1 MKGIKL
7 KAPHLGRKSTLGGV
21 AAVAV
26 LGLSL
31 IGSIPAFAYA
41 GPGTGGVSLSET
53 SGSLSD
59 APTWTTTAGCP
70 TGETTSAVLTVVM
83 PDYTTANDDV
93 QNLSNFL
100 NSVTSAITTPQY
112 FIGNSASSTVVT
124 MSTIENLVGAS
135 AGQTTEVA
143 LQCSSGPAGAGTLAF
158 PVDGFITWTATGF
171 TYSQTP
177 PAGPVT
183 PTVTLSATPNP
194 VQEGS
199 TVTLTATVMAGSTAV
214 TSGSVQFEEGGNNV
228 GTPVALN
235 SSGVATTTT
244 TFTTTGTPSLTANYE
259 SSNTTQ
265 FNNATSAAVTET
277 VTANN
282 PLAQGELI
290 QVTVPPTGT
299 FSWSV
304 PTPEPVVTLSVSGSS
319 ATGAL
324 TPGTLADSR
333 TGIAANQY
341 TATNLVNGFSG
352 YPGWSV
358 VGQATSF
365 SNPTSNPVGSIPA
378 SALNWT
384 PTTPASG
391 DFSLGSASTGG
402 LGTAQTLATAAEGH
416 GDGSFQLGANLTLAI
431 PGTAPAGLYTST
443 LTMTAD
449 PVANFGL

>member
-7 KAPHLGRKSTLGGV
+7 KAPHLGRKSALGAA

-31 IGSIPAFAYA
+31 VGGVSAFASA
-41 GPGTGGVSLSET
+41 GPGTGGVNLSET
-53 SGSLSD
+53 SGSLND

-70 TGETTSAVLTVVM
+70 GAETTSAVLVVVM

-100 NSVTSAITTPQY
+100 TSVTSAITTPQ
-112 FIGNSASSTVVT
+112 FFEGNSASSSVVT
-124 MSTIENLVGAS
+124 MGTIESLVGAS
-135 AGQTTEVA
+135 TGQTTEIA

-171 TYSQTP
+171 TYAQTP
-177 PAGPVT
+177 GSGPVT

-194 VQEGS
+194 VQVGN
-199 TVTLTATVMAGSTAV
+199 TVTLTATVVAGSSAV
-214 TSGSVQFEEGGNNV
+214 TSGSVQFEEGGTDV
-228 GTPVALN
+228 GTPVALS

-244 TFTTTGTPSLTANYE
+244 TFTTTGTPSLTANFE
-259 SSNTTQ
+259 SSNTSQ
-265 FNNATSAAVTET
+265 FNNATSPAVTET

-282 PLAQGELI
+282 PNAQGELI

-304 PTPEPVVTLSVSGSS
+304 PTPEPVVTLAVSGST

-341 TATNLVNGFSG
+341 TAANLVSGYDG

-358 VGQATSF
+358 VGQASDF
-365 SNPTSNPVGSIPA
+365 SNATSHPAGDIPA
-378 SALNWT
+378 SNLNWT

-391 DFSLGSASTGG
+391 DFVLGSASTGG
-402 LGTAQTLATAAEGH
+402 LGSAQTLATAAEGH

-431 PGTAPAGLYTST
+431 PGTAPAGLYVST